1 MGYRLKRFLSD
12 DVDHWPLGPEKKLF
26 TTEPQSSQ
34 SIYLSCPSAFLTMG
48 KTQAALKG
56 THREGEGKSL
66 FRYGTILLG
75 FVSIMHLCFLFFT
88 EVSRPVYLLLQSD
101 ERKVVKSFSNRILT
115 VICTP

>member
-26 TTEPQSSQ
+26 TTEPQ
-34 SIYLSCPSAFLTMG
+34 
-48 KTQAALKG
+48 
-56 THREGEGKSL
+56 R
-66 FRYGTILLG
+66 
-75 FVSIMHLCFLFFT
+75 
-88 EVSRPVYLLLQSD
+88 D